1 MENSRYNEVINSSS
15 KYFKKDEIKLH
26 FQRLLSPSKSIIKKE
41 NIIFNTKENK
51 KKSNNNNNNLGY
63 KTPKN
68 YFLKKNISVNE
79 LINNENTFSSRF
91 KKSKKKL
98 NNSLL
103 YSLKISKLN
112 SYIEENE
119 KKENNYN
126 YNYNDF
132 IKIINDMSNL
142 FNNNQFENY
151 LLNKSN
157 NNDNLFND
165 YIKNIYDI
173 ISYLKKENEKI
184 FKIENSKSKIFNNNE
199 NENIILKES
208 NERKKIYNKCFT
220 LIFNSLNDLTNK
232 NNNSKINKSN
242 KINQEEN
249 KENYTTEENFKL
261 FNVNFNLNV
270 NNNILDNTKNE
281 ILDNISEKSNN
292 QKINEENNTIG
303 QTNRYQFKV
312 QKQFNGEKYTKTLY
326 LLTPDV
332 LRKSL
337 DNFSL
342 ARNTILNYKYKK
354 NLQNVK
360 TEFNLYN
367 EGKNKKN
374 SITPQQSIIM
384 TKKNLIKQDFIC
396 RFKRNDKK

>member
-112 SYIEENE
+112 SFIEENE

-312 QKQFNGEKYTKTLY
+312 QKQFNGKKYTKNLY

-354 NLQNVK
+354 NSIK
-360 TEFNLYN
+360 TEFNLSN

-384 TKKNLIKQDFIC
+384 TKKNLIKQDFIS
-396 RFKRNDKK
+396 KWKINDKK

>member
-1 MENSRYNEVINSSS
+1 MEYSRYNEINTSS
-15 KYFKKDEIKLH
+15 KNFKKDEIKLH
-26 FQRLLSPSKSIIKKE
+26 FHRLFSPTNSVKKKE
-41 NIIFNTKENK
+41 KIIFKSKENK
-51 KKSNNNNNNLGY
+51 IKTINNNNSRY
-63 KTPKN
+63 KTPIN

-79 LINNENTFSSRF
+79 LINNDNTFSSRI
-91 KKSKKKL
+91 KKSKKLL

-103 YSLKISKLN
+103 YSFKTTKLN
-112 SYIEENE
+112 SFVEERE

-126 YNYNDF
+126 YNSNDL
-132 IKIINDMSNL
+132 IRLMNDMSNL
-142 FNNNQFENY
+142 FNNNQFEYY

-157 NNDNLFND
+157 NNDTLFNG
-165 YIKNIYDI
+165 YIKNLYNT
-173 ISYLKKENEKI
+173 ISDFKKENEKI
-184 FKIENSKSKIFNNNE
+184 FKKEKSKIKILNNNE

-220 LIFNSLNDLTNK
+220 LIFNSLNDLLNKNNNNKINKTNK
-232 NNNSKINKSN
+232 NNK
-242 KINQEEN
+242 EEN
-249 KENYTTEENFKL
+249 KENYLKEDNFKL
-261 FNVNFNLNV
+261 FNVNYNLNV
-270 NNNILDNTKNE
+270 NNNILDNNKNE
-281 ILDNISEKSNN
+281 ILDNISEKSN
-292 QKINEENNTIG
+292 QKINEENNIIG

-312 QKQFNGEKYTKTLY
+312 QKQFNGKKYTKNLY

-354 NLQNVK
+354 NSIK
-360 TEFNLYN
+360 TEFNLSN

-384 TKKNLIKQDFIC
+384 TKKNLIKQDFI
-396 RFKRNDKK
+396 KWKINDKK

>member
-1 MENSRYNEVINSSS
+1 MENSSYNEIITSSS
-15 KYFKKDEIKLH
+15 KNFKSDEIKLH
-26 FQRLLSPSKSIIKKE
+26 FQRLLSPAKLIKKKE
-41 NIIFNTKENK
+41 TIIFKSKENK
-51 KKSNNNNNNLGY
+51 INTINKTNTSRY

-79 LINNENTFSSRF
+79 LVNNDYTFSSRI
-91 KKSKKKL
+91 KKSKKLL

-103 YSLKISKLN
+103 YSLRTTKLN
-112 SYIEENE
+112 SFVEEKE

-126 YNYNDF
+126 YNFNVF
-132 IKIINDMSNL
+132 IRVINDMSNL
-142 FNNNQFENY
+142 FNNNQFEYY

-157 NNDNLFND
+157 NNDNLFNG
-165 YIKNIYDI
+165 YIKNLYDTVCD
-173 ISYLKKENEKI
+173 LKKENEKI
-184 FKIENSKSKIFNNNE
+184 FKREKSKNKMLNNNE
-199 NENIILKES
+199 NTNIILKES
-208 NERKKIYNKCFT
+208 NERKKIYNKCFS
-220 LIFNSLNDLTNK
+220 LIFNSLNDLINK
-232 NNNSKINKSN
+232 NNNNKINKSN
-242 KINQEEN
+242 KINEEEN
-249 KENYTTEENFKL
+249 KENYSSEENFKL

-270 NNNILDNTKNE
+270 NNNILDNNKNE
-281 ILDNISEKSNN
+281 ILDNISEKSN
-292 QKINEENNTIG
+292 QKINEENNIIG

-312 QKQFNGEKYTKTLY
+312 QKQFNGKKYTKTLY

-354 NLQNVK
+354 NSVK
-360 TEFNLYN
+360 TEFNLSN

-384 TKKNLIKQDFIC
+384 TKKNLIKQDFIS
-396 RFKRNDKK
+396 KWKINEKK